1 MSVHLYLRMNLDD
14 YLSEMT
20 VEDDKI
26 YLEGVYTIEELQKIV
41 QTYLI
46 LVQERKRDREIVE
59 H

>member
-1 MSVHLYLRMNLDD
+1 MNLED

-20 VEDDKI
+20 VEDDRI

-46 LVQERKRDREIVE
+46 LVQERKLDRQIVE